1 MIIMNNENAH
11 KIYYNIP
18 RFRLLTE
25 FEMVSWMKTRLLPHT
40 GEDDLI
46 LEIVV
51 FIGTCASDESAA
63 IYLCKSDILPSL
75 IELLK
80 AKQEDDEIVLQV
92 IYVFYQ
98 LCSHAV
104 SRQFVKVRHNY
115 NYMETF

>member
-1 MIIMNNENAH
+1 
-11 KIYYNIP
+11 
-18 RFRLLTE
+18 
-25 FEMVSWMKTRLLPHT
+25 MVSWMKTRLLPHT

-98 LCSHAV
+98 LCSHAA
-104 SRQFVKVRHNY
+104 SRQYVKVRNTNNNLLITLY
-115 NYMETF
+115 LY

>member
-1 MIIMNNENAH
+1 MSKRTNLTSSS
-11 KIYYNIP
+11 P
-18 RFRLLTE
+18 RLLTE

-98 LCSHAV
+98 LCSHAA
-104 SRQFVKVRHNY
+104 SRQYVKVRSKKYCLTILYLH
-115 NYMETF
+115 FQG